1 MKDRIFIIDGS
12 SYLYRAYHA
21 MPPLSTSKGQP
32 TGAIKGVTN
41 MLMNLKKDSEGSP
54 IVVVFDA
61 KGKTFRN
68 KIYSEYKANRPP
80 MPDDLREQLEP
91 LKNICKAIGFPLIEI
106 AGVEADDVIATI
118 VKLAKE
124 KKFKA
129 VVSSLDKDLMQLVED
144 PNTTIM
150 NTMTHQIFDEK
161 KVFEKFGVKP
171 NQIRDMLALVGDTS
185 DNIPGVPKVGQK
197 TAAKW
202 LNEFDNLEGIIANA
216 ESIKGVVGENLR
228 NSLAELDR
236 NVDLVS
242 LRDDVDI
249 ETDFKD
255 LLELNGDQEKLDK
268 IFSDLEF
275 KKPADNSSQKVDS
288 KKDNLKEKKNNYQTV
303 LTKKELN
310 DWADKID
317 ACKVFAIDTETDS
330 LDTITAN
337 LVGIS
342 LSVDEGS
349 GCYIPIGHNY
359 ENCPNQP
366 SLKLVQDSIGKVIEK
381 NKEKA
386 VGQNLKF
393 DIPILSRHGIHLDK
407 FHADTMLMSYVLNS
421 TATRHGMDKL
431 ASYYLDYETIKFSDV
446 AGTASKQISFSEV
459 DIAVATNYAAEDAD
473 ITLRLFNKLSSLLK
487 GKKGQIK
494 LLQEI
499 EYPLVHVLAAVEQNG
514 AKIDKNKLAAH
525 SQELSEKISELT
537 SQAFAIAGEEFNLDS
552 PKQLLEILYDK
563 LQLPV
568 LKKTPKGQPSTNE
581 ETLQRLSEEYDLP
594 KIILQYRTLAK
605 LKSTY
610 TDSLIK
616 IENPKTKRIHTSYQQ
631 AITSTGR
638 LSSTEPNLQNIPI
651 KTAEGRR
658 IREAF
663 VPEKGNVL
671 ISADYSQI
679 ELRIMAHLS
688 KDKNL
693 TNAFNA
699 GLDVHSATAAEVFGV
714 SLESVT
720 EDQRRSAKAI
730 NFGLMYGMSA
740 FGLTRQ
746 LDIPRAEA
754 QKYLDTYFERYTGV
768 KDYMANTKA
777 QAKEDM
783 FVETIMGRR
792 LYLNEINAANGLR
805 RQAAERAAINAPLQ
819 GSAAD
824 IIKKA
829 MIDINTFLDK
839 ELPQTRMIMQV
850 HDELIFETPKA
861 DAEEI
866 LPTSEDCIQSVKI
879 HHKIGLHARP
889 AVRFTEMAKGF
900 EAEIRIKLENQ
911 SKWVDAKS
919 IVRVMSLKARKGQV
933 LKLQAEGP
941 DANEAITTLIDFV
954 ENQFGEKQNEI
965 E

>member
-68 KIYSEYKANRPP
+68 EIYNEYKANRPP

-171 NQIRDMLALVGDTS
+171 NQIRDMLALVGDSS

-228 NSLAELDR
+228 NSLADLDR

-255 LLELNGDQEKLDK
+255 LLEFNGDQEKLDK

-783 FVETIMGRR
+783 YVETLMGRR

-829 MIDINTFLDK
+829 MIDINGFLKK
-839 ELPQTRMIMQV
+839 EIPETKMIMQV
-850 HDELIFETPKA
+850 HDELIFETPEKSADDVLNLMKNMMEAAVKLDIPLIA
-861 DAEEI
+861 DAA
-866 LPTSEDCIQSVKI
+866 
-879 HHKIGLHARP
+879 IG
-889 AVRFTEMAKGF
+889 K
-900 EAEIRIKLENQ
+900 N
-911 SKWVDAKS
+911 W
-919 IVRVMSLKARKGQV
+919 
-933 LKLQAEGP
+933 
-941 DANEAITTLIDFV
+941 NEAH
-954 ENQFGEKQNEI
+954 
-965 E
+965 

>member
-129 VVSSLDKDLMQLVED
+129 VVSSLDKDLMQLVQD

-171 NQIRDMLALVGDTS
+171 NQIRDMLALVGDSS

-202 LNEFDNLEGIIANA
+202 LNEFDNLAGIIANA

-255 LLELNGDQEKLDK
+255 LLEFNGDQDKLDK

-699 GLDVHSATAAEVFGV
+699 GLDVHSATAAEVFDV

-783 FVETIMGRR
+783 YVETLMGRR

-829 MIDINTFLDK
+829 MIDINGFLKK
-839 ELPQTRMIMQV
+839 EIPETKMIMQV
-850 HDELIFETPKA
+850 HDELIFETPEKSADDVLNLMKNMMEAAVKLDIPLIA
-861 DAEEI
+861 DAA
-866 LPTSEDCIQSVKI
+866 
-879 HHKIGLHARP
+879 IG
-889 AVRFTEMAKGF
+889 K
-900 EAEIRIKLENQ
+900 N
-911 SKWVDAKS
+911 W
-919 IVRVMSLKARKGQV
+919 
-933 LKLQAEGP
+933 
-941 DANEAITTLIDFV
+941 NEAH
-954 ENQFGEKQNEI
+954 
-965 E
+965 

>member
-1 MKDRIFIIDGS
+1 MKDRVFIIDGS

-41 MLMNLKKDSEGSP
+41 MLMTLKKDSEGSP
-54 IVVVFDA
+54 IIVVFDA
-61 KGKTFRN
+61 KGKTFRSE
-68 KIYSEYKANRPP
+68 IYKEYKANRPP

-91 LKNICKAIGFPLIEI
+91 LKEICKAIGFPLIEI
-106 AGVEADDVIATI
+106 SGVEADDVIATL
-118 VKLAKE
+118 VSKAKE
-124 KKFKA
+124 KNFKA

-144 PNTTIM
+144 PNITIM
-150 NTMTHQIFDEK
+150 NTMKHQIFTEA
-161 KVFEKFGVKP
+161 KVFEKFGVQP
-171 NQIRDMLALVGDTS
+171 NQIRDMLALVGDSS

-202 LNEFDNLEGIIANA
+202 LNEYKNLDAIKDNA

-228 NSLAELDR
+228 NSLADLER
-236 NVDLVS
+236 NVELVS
-242 LRDDVDI
+242 LKDDV
-249 ETDFKD
+249 ELGVDFD
-255 LLELNGDQEKLDK
+255 SLLKLNTDQERLDEL
-268 IFSDLEF
+268 FAELEF
-275 KKPADNSSQKVDS
+275 KALPKNTS
-288 KKDNLKEKKNNYQTV
+288 KQHDAKETLKEKNKNYETV
-303 LTKKELN
+303 LSKGQLQA
-310 DWADKID
+310 WAKNLDE
-317 ACKVFAIDTETDS
+317 CKVYAIDTETDS
-330 LDTITAN
+330 LDTVTAN

-342 LSVDEGS
+342 LSVKEGA
-349 GCYIPIGHNY
+349 GCYIPIGHTY
-359 ENCPNQP
+359 EGCSNQL
-366 SLKLVQDSIGKVIEK
+366 SLDLVIEIIGNAIER

-393 DIPILSRHGIHLDK
+393 DIPILSRHKIQLDK

-431 ASYYLDYETIKFSDV
+431 ASYYLDYETIKYGDV

-459 DIAVATNYAAEDAD
+459 EIDVATNYAAEDAD
-473 ITLRLFNKLSSLLK
+473 ITLRLYNKLEGLLK
-487 GKKGQIK
+487 DKPTQKK
-494 LLQEI
+494 LLEDI
-499 EYPLVHVLAAVEQNG
+499 EYPLVHVLSKVEQNG
-514 AKIDKNKLAAH
+514 AKIDKEKLAAH
-525 SQELSEKISELT
+525 SEELGEKISDLST
-537 SQAFAIAGEEFNLDS
+537 QAFKIAGEEFNLDS
-552 PKQLLEILYDK
+552 PKQLLEVLYEK
-563 LQLPV
+563 LKLPV

-581 ETLQRLSEEYDLP
+581 ETLQRLSEEYELP

-616 IENPKTKRIHTSYQQ
+616 IENPATQRIHTSYQQ

-651 KTAEGRR
+651 KTSEGRR

-693 TNAFNA
+693 TNAFNK
-699 GLDVHSATAAEVFGV
+699 GLDVHSSTAAEVFGV
-714 SLESVT
+714 DIENVT
-720 EDQRRSAKAI
+720 DEQRRSAKAI

-746 LDIPRAEA
+746 LDIPRTDA

-866 LPTSEDCIQSVKI
+866 LNLMKDMMEKAVKLDI
-879 HHKIGLHARP
+879 PLIADAAIG
-889 AVRFTEMAKGF
+889 K
-900 EAEIRIKLENQ
+900 N
-911 SKWVDAKS
+911 W
-919 IVRVMSLKARKGQV
+919 
-933 LKLQAEGP
+933 
-941 DANEAITTLIDFV
+941 NEAH
-954 ENQFGEKQNEI
+954 
-965 E
+965 

>member
-21 MPPLSTSKGQP
+21 MPPLTTSDGRP

-41 MLMNLKKDSEGSP
+41 MLMTLKKDSEGSP
-54 IVVVFDA
+54 IIVTFDA

-68 KIYSEYKANRPP
+68 DIYDSYKANRPP
-80 MPDDLREQLEP
+80 MPDDLREQLAP
-91 LKNICKAIGFPLIEI
+91 LKNVCRAIGFPLIEI
-106 AGVEADDVIATI
+106 EGVEADDVIATLVRI
-118 VKLAKE
+118 AKE
-124 KKFKA
+124 NNFKS
-129 VVSSLDKDLMQLVED
+129 VISSLDKDLMQLVED
-144 PNTTIM
+144 PSAKMM
-150 NTMTHQIFDEK
+150 NTMTHQIFDEE

-171 NQIRDMLALVGDTS
+171 NQIRDMLALTGDTS

-202 LNEFDNLEGIIANA
+202 LNEFRDLEGIKSNA
-216 ESIKGVVGENLR
+216 DSIKGVVGENLR
-228 NSLAELDR
+228 SSLNDLDR
-236 NVDLVS
+236 NVELVS
-242 LRDDVDI
+242 LKNDVDI
-249 ETDFKD
+249 GVSFES
-255 LLELNGDQEKLDK
+255 LLQLNGNQETLDEL
-268 IFSDLEF
+268 FADLEF
-275 KKPADNSSQKVDS
+275 KKPKKKPANKEDKKVANVQEVAQNLAPS
-288 KKDNLKEKKNNYQTV
+288 KPIGAYKTILNKKDLEEWSEK
-303 LTKKELN
+303 L
-310 DWADKID
+310 D

-330 LDTITAN
+330 LNTVSAN

-342 LSVDEGS
+342 LSVKEGE
-349 GCYIPIGHNY
+349 GCYIPLKHEYEGCPTQIDLELAVSIIG
-359 ENCPNQP
+359 
-366 SLKLVQDSIGKVIEK
+366 SSIEK
-381 NKEKA
+381 NKHKA

-393 DIPILSRHGIHLDK
+393 DIPILARHGIALDT

-431 ASYYLDYETIKFSDV
+431 AEFYLNYTTVKYKEVT
-446 AGTASKQISFSEV
+446 GTASKQINFSAVEIEV
-459 DIAVATNYAAEDAD
+459 ASNYAAEDAD
-473 ITLRLFNKLSSLLK
+473 ITLRLFNKLEDLLK
-487 GKKGQIK
+487 DKPTQLK
-494 LLQEI
+494 LLNDI
-499 EYPLVHVLAAVEQNG
+499 EYPLVHVLSKIEQNG
-514 AKIDKNKLAAH
+514 AKIDKDKLAEH
-525 SQELSEKISELT
+525 SKELSEKIADLSA
-537 SQAFAIAGEEFNLDS
+537 QAFVISGEEFNLDS
-552 PKQLLEILYDK
+552 PKQLLEILYEK
-563 LQLPV
+563 LKLPI

-581 ETLQRLSEEYDLP
+581 ETLQRLSEEYELP
-594 KIILQYRTLAK
+594 GIILQYRTLAK

-616 IENPKTKRIHTSYQQ
+616 IENPLTKRIHTSYQQ
-631 AITSTGR
+631 AVTSTGR

-651 KTAEGRR
+651 RTAEGRR

-693 TNAFNA
+693 THAFNNN
-699 GLDVHSATAAEVFGV
+699 LDIHSATAAEVFGV
-714 SLESVT
+714 NLEDVT
-720 EDQRRSAKAI
+720 QDQRRSAKAI

-768 KDYMANTKA
+768 KDYIANTKA

-792 LYLNEINAANGLR
+792 LYLKEINTGNGLR

-829 MIDINTFLDK
+829 MIDIQDFLEK
-839 ELPQTRMIMQV
+839 EMPKVKVIMQV
-850 HDELIFETPKA
+850 HDELIFEAPKENAEEVLSTMKGMMEKAVKLDIPLIA
-861 DAEEI
+861 DAA
-866 LPTSEDCIQSVKI
+866 
-879 HHKIGLHARP
+879 IGD
-889 AVRFTEMAKGF
+889 
-900 EAEIRIKLENQ
+900 N
-911 SKWVDAKS
+911 W
-919 IVRVMSLKARKGQV
+919 
-933 LKLQAEGP
+933 
-941 DANEAITTLIDFV
+941 NEAH
-954 ENQFGEKQNEI
+954 
-965 E
+965 

>member
-21 MPPLSTSKGQP
+21 MPPLTTSDGRP

-41 MLMNLKKDSEGSP
+41 MLMTLKKDSEGSP
-54 IVVVFDA
+54 IIVTFDA

-68 KIYSEYKANRPP
+68 DIYDSYKANRPP
-80 MPDDLREQLEP
+80 MPDDLREQLVP
-91 LKNICKAIGFPLIEI
+91 LKNVCRAIGFPLIEI
-106 AGVEADDVIATI
+106 EGVEADDVIATLVRI
-118 VKLAKE
+118 AKE
-124 KKFKA
+124 NNFKS
-129 VVSSLDKDLMQLVED
+129 VISSLDKDLMQLVED
-144 PNTTIM
+144 PSAKMM
-150 NTMTHQIFDEK
+150 NTMTHQIFDEE

-171 NQIRDMLALVGDTS
+171 NQIRDMLALTGDTS

-202 LNEFDNLEGIIANA
+202 LNEFRDLEGIKSNA
-216 ESIKGVVGENLR
+216 DSIKGVVGENLR
-228 NSLAELDR
+228 NSLNDLDR
-236 NVDLVS
+236 NVELVS
-242 LRDDVDI
+242 LKNDVDI
-249 ETDFKD
+249 GVSFES
-255 LLELNGDQEKLDK
+255 LLQLNGNQETLDEL
-268 IFSDLEF
+268 FADLEF
-275 KKPADNSSQKVDS
+275 KKPKKKPANKEDKKVANVQEVAQNLAPS
-288 KKDNLKEKKNNYQTV
+288 KPIGAYKTILNKKDLE
-303 LTKKELN
+303 E
-310 DWADKID
+310 WSEKID

-330 LDTITAN
+330 LNTVSAN

-342 LSVDEGS
+342 LSVKEGE
-349 GCYIPIGHNY
+349 GCYIPLKHEYEGCPTQIDLELAVSIIG
-359 ENCPNQP
+359 
-366 SLKLVQDSIGKVIEK
+366 SSIEK
-381 NKEKA
+381 NKHKA

-393 DIPILSRHGIHLDK
+393 DIPILARHGIALDT

-431 ASYYLDYETIKFSDV
+431 AEFYLNYTTVKYKEVT
-446 AGTASKQISFSEV
+446 GTASKQINFSAVEIEV
-459 DIAVATNYAAEDAD
+459 ASNYAAEDAD
-473 ITLRLFNKLSSLLK
+473 ITLRLFNKLEDLLK
-487 GKKGQIK
+487 DKPTQLK
-494 LLQEI
+494 LLNDI
-499 EYPLVHVLAAVEQNG
+499 EYPLVHVLSKIEQNG
-514 AKIDKNKLAAH
+514 AKIDKDKLAEH
-525 SQELSEKISELT
+525 SKELSEKIADLSA
-537 SQAFAIAGEEFNLDS
+537 QAFVISGEEFNLDS
-552 PKQLLEILYDK
+552 PKQLLEILYEK
-563 LQLPV
+563 LKLPI

-581 ETLQRLSEEYDLP
+581 ETLQRLSEEYELP
-594 KIILQYRTLAK
+594 GIILQYRTLAK

-616 IENPKTKRIHTSYQQ
+616 IENPLTKRIHTSYQQ
-631 AITSTGR
+631 AVTSTGR

-651 KTAEGRR
+651 RTAEGRR

-693 TNAFNA
+693 THAFNNN
-699 GLDVHSATAAEVFGV
+699 LDIHSATAAEVFGV
-714 SLESVT
+714 NLEDVT
-720 EDQRRSAKAI
+720 QDQRRSAKAI

-768 KDYMANTKA
+768 KDYIANTKA

-792 LYLNEINAANGLR
+792 LYLNEINAGNGLR

-829 MIDINTFLDK
+829 MIDIQDFLEK
-839 ELPQTRMIMQV
+839 EMPKVKVIMQV
-850 HDELIFETPKA
+850 HDELIFEAPKENAEEVLSTMKGMMEKAVKLDIPLIA
-861 DAEEI
+861 DAA
-866 LPTSEDCIQSVKI
+866 
-879 HHKIGLHARP
+879 IGD
-889 AVRFTEMAKGF
+889 
-900 EAEIRIKLENQ
+900 N
-911 SKWVDAKS
+911 W
-919 IVRVMSLKARKGQV
+919 
-933 LKLQAEGP
+933 
-941 DANEAITTLIDFV
+941 NEAH
-954 ENQFGEKQNEI
+954 
-965 E
+965 

>member
-1 MKDRIFIIDGS
+1 MGNKTNMKDRIFIIDGS

-21 MPPLSTSKGQP
+21 MPPLTTSTGQP

-41 MLMNLKKDSEGSP
+41 MLMTLKKDSEGSP
-54 IVVVFDA
+54 IIVVFDA
-61 KGKTFRN
+61 KGKTFRSD
-68 KIYSEYKANRPP
+68 IYKEYKANRPP
-80 MPDDLREQLEP
+80 MPEDLREQLKP
-91 LKNICKAIGFPLIEI
+91 LKDICKAIGFPLIEI
-106 AGVEADDVIATI
+106 EGVEADDVIATL
-118 VKLAKE
+118 VRTAKD
-124 KKFKA
+124 KKVKA

-144 PNTTIM
+144 PGTTIM
-150 NTMTHQIFDEK
+150 NTMTHQIFNEE

-202 LNEFDNLEGIIANA
+202 LSEYKNLDGIKANS
-216 ESIKGVVGENLR
+216 ELIKGVVGENLR
-228 NSLAELDR
+228 NSLNELDR
-236 NVDLVS
+236 NIELVS
-242 LRDDVDI
+242 LKEDVDI
-249 ETDFKD
+249 GISFES
-255 LLELNGDQEKLDK
+255 LMELNSNQEKLDDL
-268 IFSDLEF
+268 FSQLEF
-275 KKPADNSSQKVDS
+275 KPMPRNSSKQSPARKEDS
-288 KKDNLKEKKNNYQTV
+288 RPLMENRPEKRNDNYQT
-303 LTKKELN
+303 LFTRKDLK
-310 DWADKID
+310 DWSSKLDK
-317 ACKVFAIDTETDS
+317 CKVFAIDTETNS
-330 LDTITAN
+330 LDTVTAN

-342 LSVDEGS
+342 LSVKEGS
-349 GCYIPIGHNY
+349 GCYIPIGHEY
-359 ENCPNQP
+359 EGCPKQ
-366 SLKLVQDSIGKVIEK
+366 LTLQEVIDEIGKAIER

-393 DIPILSRHGIHLDK
+393 DIPILSRHGIVIDK

-431 ASYYLDYETIKFSDV
+431 AMYYLNYETIKYGDV

-459 DIAVATNYAAEDAD
+459 EIDTASNYAAEDAD
-473 ITLRLFNKLSSLLK
+473 ITLRLFNKLDELLK
-487 GKKGQIK
+487 EKPSQVK
-494 LLQEI
+494 LLKEL
-499 EYPLVHVLAAVEQNG
+499 EYPLVHVLSRVEQNG
-514 AKIDKNKLAAH
+514 AKIDKNKLKEH
-525 SQELSEKISELT
+525 SKELSAKISDLT
-537 SQAFAIAGEEFNLDS
+537 AQAYKISGEEFNLDS
-552 PKQLLEILYDK
+552 PKQLLEVLYVK
-563 LQLPV
+563 LKLPV

-581 ETLQRLSEEYDLP
+581 ETLQRLSEEYELP
-594 KIILQYRTLAK
+594 KIILKYRTLAK

-610 TDSLIK
+610 TDSLIR
-616 IENPKTKRIHTSYQQ
+616 IENPSTKRIHTSYQQ

-651 KTAEGRR
+651 KTSEGRR

-663 VPEKGNVL
+663 IPEKGNVL

-693 TNAFNA
+693 TNAFNK
-699 GLDVHSATAAEVFGV
+699 GVDVHSSTAAEVFGV
-714 SLESVT
+714 KI
-720 EDQRRSAKAI
+720 EDVKDEQRRSAKAI

-746 LDIPRAEA
+746 LDIPRADA

-829 MIDINTFLDK
+829 MIDINAFLDK
-839 ELPQTRMIMQV
+839 ELPETKMIMQV
-850 HDELIFETPKA
+850 HDELIFETPKTNAKEILNLMKDMMEKAVKLDIPLIA
-861 DAEEI
+861 DAA
-866 LPTSEDCIQSVKI
+866 
-879 HHKIGLHARP
+879 IG
-889 AVRFTEMAKGF
+889 K
-900 EAEIRIKLENQ
+900 N
-911 SKWVDAKS
+911 W
-919 IVRVMSLKARKGQV
+919 
-933 LKLQAEGP
+933 
-941 DANEAITTLIDFV
+941 NEAH
-954 ENQFGEKQNEI
+954 
-965 E
+965 

>member
-1 MKDRIFIIDGS
+1 MKDRVFIIDGS

-41 MLMNLKKDSEGSP
+41 MLMTLKKDSEGSP
-54 IVVVFDA
+54 IIVVFDA
-61 KGKTFRN
+61 KGKTFRSE
-68 KIYSEYKANRPP
+68 IYKEYKANRPP

-91 LKNICKAIGFPLIEI
+91 LKEICKAIGFPLIEI
-106 AGVEADDVIATI
+106 PGVEADDVIATL
-118 VKLAKE
+118 VNKAKE

-144 PNTTIM
+144 PNITIM
-150 NTMTHQIFDEK
+150 NTMKHQIFTEA
-161 KVFEKFGVKP
+161 KVFEKFGVQP
-171 NQIRDMLALVGDTS
+171 NQIRDMLALVGDSS

-202 LNEFDNLEGIIANA
+202 LNEYKSLDGIKDNA

-228 NSLAELDR
+228 NSLSDLER
-236 NVDLVS
+236 NVELVS
-242 LRDDVDI
+242 LKYDVELGVGFDS
-249 ETDFKD
+249 
-255 LLELNGDQEKLDK
+255 LLQLNPDQERLDEL
-268 IFSDLEF
+268 FAELEF
-275 KKPADNSSQKVDS
+275 KALPKNTS
-288 KKDNLKEKKNNYQTV
+288 KQHDAKETLKEKNKNYETV
-303 LTKKELN
+303 LSKSQLQA
-310 DWADKID
+310 WAKNLDE
-317 ACKVFAIDTETDS
+317 CKVYAIDTETDS
-330 LDTITAN
+330 LDTVTAN

-342 LSVDEGS
+342 LSVEEGA
-349 GCYIPIGHNY
+349 GCYIPIGHTY
-359 ENCPNQP
+359 EGCSDQP
-366 SLKLVQDSIGKVIEK
+366 SLDLVIEIIGNAIER

-393 DIPILSRHGIHLDK
+393 DIPILSRHKIQLDK

-431 ASYYLDYETIKFSDV
+431 ASYYLDYETIKYGDV

-459 DIAVATNYAAEDAD
+459 EIDVATNYAAEDAD
-473 ITLRLFNKLSSLLK
+473 ITLRLYNKLEGLLEDK
-487 GKKGQIK
+487 PTQKK
-494 LLQEI
+494 LLEDI
-499 EYPLVHVLAAVEQNG
+499 EYPLVHVLSKVEQNG
-514 AKIDKNKLAAH
+514 AKIDKEKLAAH
-525 SQELSEKISELT
+525 SEELGEKISDLS
-537 SQAFAIAGEEFNLDS
+537 SQAFKIAGEEFNLDS
-552 PKQLLEILYDK
+552 PKQLLEILYEK
-563 LQLPV
+563 LKLPV

-581 ETLQRLSEEYDLP
+581 ETLQRLSEEYELP

-616 IENPKTKRIHTSYQQ
+616 IENPATQRIHTSYQQ

-651 KTAEGRR
+651 KTSEGRR

-693 TNAFNA
+693 TNAFNK
-699 GLDVHSATAAEVFGV
+699 GLDVHSSTAAEVFGV
-714 SLESVT
+714 NIENVT
-720 EDQRRSAKAI
+720 DEQRRSAKAI

-746 LDIPRAEA
+746 LDIPRADA

-829 MIDINTFLDK
+829 MIDINAFLHN
-839 ELPQTRMIMQV
+839 ELPETKMIMQV

-861 DAEEI
+861 NAAEI
-866 LPTSEDCIQSVKI
+866 LTLMKGMMEKAVKLDI
-879 HHKIGLHARP
+879 PLIAEAAIG
-889 AVRFTEMAKGF
+889 
-900 EAEIRIKLENQ
+900 NN
-911 SKWVDAKS
+911 W
-919 IVRVMSLKARKGQV
+919 
-933 LKLQAEGP
+933 
-941 DANEAITTLIDFV
+941 NEAH
-954 ENQFGEKQNEI
+954 
-965 E
+965 